1 MKMIWLKALLPED
14 WKVDYLILWTFPWQ
28 KTLAIKEKY
37 WLEAYYMK
45 ENNCFWEIIGYCF
58 QDEYPIVKEKV
69 DRIVTL
75 KEFFSKKNNLTEDEL
90 KGKLQEIVELQ
101 QSIVNITHIAL
112 WDCCESANNSSSSD
126 NSLEV
131 TLHNELTKVF
141 SMEQIAKMS
150 IIQNGK
156 SIIKDKKEIY
166 QFKVNGELQNAQY
179 RAYSTSNWGFRHI
192 PILQKMEDWK
202 QTFENIKRKKS

>member
-1 MKMIWLKALLPED
+1 MKGLAPMLPED

-28 KTLAIKEKY
+28 KTLEIKEKY
-37 WLEAYYMK
+37 WFGAYYMRG
-45 ENNCFWEIIGYCF
+45 NNCFWEIIGYCF
-58 QDEYPIVKEKV
+58 QDEYPTLKEKV

-75 KEFFSKKNNLTEDEL
+75 KELFSKKNDLSENEL

-101 QSIVNITHIAL
+101 QSIINITHIAL
-112 WDCCESANNSSSSD
+112 WDCCESANNASSSD

-131 TLHNELTKVF
+131 DVHNELTNVF
-141 SMEQIAKMS
+141 SREQLATIS

-179 RAYSTSNWGFRHI
+179 KAYSTSNGGFWRI
-192 PILQKMEDWK
+192 AVDKKKKDWK
-202 QTFENIKRKKS
+202 TVFEQAKQKEKS

>member
-1 MKMIWLKALLPED
+1 MKMMWLKALLPED

-28 KTLAIKEKY
+28 KTLEIKEKY

-58 QDEYPIVKEKV
+58 QDEYPILKEKV
-69 DRIVTL
+69 DSIVAL
-75 KEFFSKKNNLTEDEL
+75 KIFFSKKNDLSEDEL
-90 KGKLQEIVELQ
+90 KEKLQEIVELQ
-101 QSIVNITHIAL
+101 QSIINITHIAL
-112 WDCCESANNSSSSD
+112 WDCCESANNVSSSD
-126 NSLEV
+126 NSLEID
-131 TLHNELTKVF
+131 LHNELTKVF
-141 SMEQIAKMS
+141 PMKQLAKIA

-166 QFKVNGELQNAQY
+166 QFKVDGELQNAQY

-192 PILQKMEDWK
+192 PILQKMENWK

>member
-14 WKVDYLILWTFPWQ
+14 WKVDYLILWTFPWK
-28 KTLAIKEKY
+28 KTLEIKEKY
-37 WLEAYYMK
+37 GYEAYYMK
-45 ENNCFWEIIGYCF
+45 ENNCFWEVIGYCF
-58 QDEYPIVKEKV
+58 QDEYPTLKEQV
-69 DRIVTL
+69 ERIVTL
-75 KEFFSKKNNLTEDEL
+75 KELFSKKNNLTEDEL

-112 WDCCESANNSSSSD
+112 WDCCESANNASSSD

-131 TLHNELTKVF
+131 DLHNELTKVF
-141 SMEQIAKMS
+141 SMEQIAKIA

-156 SIIKDKKEIY
+156 SIIRDKKEIY
-166 QFKVNGELQNAQY
+166 QFKVKGELQNAQY

-202 QTFENIKRKKS
+202 QTFQGIKRKKS

>member
-1 MKMIWLKALLPED
+1 MIWLKALLPED
-14 WKVDYLILWTFPWQ
+14 WKVDYLILWTFPWK
-28 KTLAIKEKY
+28 KTLEIKEKY
-37 WLEAYYMK
+37 WYEAYYMNG
-45 ENNCFWEIIGYCF
+45 NNCFWKVIGYCF
-58 QDEYPIVKEKV
+58 QDEYPTVKEKV
-69 DRIVTL
+69 DSILAL
-75 KEFFSKKNNLTEDEL
+75 KEFFSKKNDLTEDEL

-112 WDCCESANNSSSSD
+112 WDCCESANNASSSD
-126 NSLEV
+126 SSLEDI
-131 TLHNELTKVF
+131 LHNELTNSF

-156 SIIKDKKEIY
+156 STIKDKKEIY
-166 QFKVNGELQNAQY
+166 QFKVKGELQNAQY

-192 PILQKMEDWK
+192 PILQKMENWK

>member
-14 WKVDYLILWTFPWQ
+14 WKVDYLILWTFPWK
-28 KTLAIKEKY
+28 KTLEIREKY
-37 WLEAYYMK
+37 WFEAYYMK

-58 QDEYPIVKEKV
+58 QDEYPTVKEKV

-90 KGKLQEIVELQ
+90 KGKLKEIVELQ
-101 QSIVNITHIAL
+101 QSIINITHIAL
-112 WDCCESANNSSSSD
+112 WDCCESANNASSSD

-131 TLHNELTKVF
+131 DLHNELTNVF
-141 SMEQIAKMS
+141 TMGQIAKMS

-166 QFKVNGELQNAQY
+166 QFKVKGELQNAQY

-192 PILQKMEDWK
+192 PILQKMENWK
-202 QTFENIKRKKS
+202 QTFENIKKKKS

>member
-14 WKVDYLILWTFPWQ
+14 WKVDYLILWTFPWK
-28 KTLAIKEKY
+28 KTLEIREKY
-37 WLEAYYMK
+37 WYEAYYMK
-45 ENNCFWEIIGYCF
+45 ENNCFWEIIGFCF
-58 QDEYPIVKEKV
+58 QDEYP
-69 DRIVTL
+69 TL
-75 KEFFSKKNNLTEDEL
+75 KEQVEKIVALKELFSKKNDLTEDKL
-90 KGKLQEIVELQ
+90 KEKLQEIVKLQ
-101 QSIVNITHIAL
+101 QSIINITHIAL
-112 WDCCESANNSSSSD
+112 WDCCESANNNSSSD

-156 SIIKDKKEIY
+156 SIIKNKKEIY
-166 QFKVNGELQNAQY
+166 QFKVNGKLQNAQY

-202 QTFENIKRKKS
+202 QTFEELKRKKS

>member
-1 MKMIWLKALLPED
+1 MKGLAPILPED

-28 KTLAIKEKY
+28 KTLEIREKY
-37 WLEAYYMK
+37 WYEAYYMNG
-45 ENNCFWEIIGYCF
+45 NNCFWEIIGYCF
-58 QDEYPIVKEKV
+58 QDEYPTLKEKV
-69 DRIVTL
+69 ERIIAL
-75 KEFFSKKNNLTEDEL
+75 KEFFSKKNDLTEDEL
-90 KGKLQEIVELQ
+90 KEKLQEIVELQ
-101 QSIVNITHIAL
+101 QNIINITHIAL
-112 WDCCESANNSSSSD
+112 WDCCESANNTSSAD
-126 NSLEV
+126 NSLENI
-131 TLHNELTKVF
+131 LHNELTNIF
-141 SMEQIAKMS
+141 SREQLAEIS

-202 QTFENIKRKKS
+202 QTFQDIKRKKS

>member
-1 MKMIWLKALLPED
+1 MNG
-14 WKVDYLILWTFPWQ
+14 
-28 KTLAIKEKY
+28 
-37 WLEAYYMK
+37 
-45 ENNCFWEIIGYCF
+45 NNCFWEVIGYCF

-69 DRIVTL
+69 EKIVAL
-75 KEFFSKKNNLTEDEL
+75 KEFISKKNDLTEHEL
-90 KGKLQEIVELQ
+90 KGKLQDIVELQ

-112 WDCCESANNSSSSD
+112 WDCCESANNASSSD

-131 TLHNELTKVF
+131 DLHNELTSVF
-141 SMEQIAKMS
+141 SMEQIAKIS

-156 SIIKDKKEIY
+156 SIIRDKKEIY
-166 QFKVNGELQNAQY
+166 QFKVNGNLQKAQY

-192 PILQKMEDWK
+192 PILQKMENWK